1 MDDKLIASLIPLLRQ
16 SGLIAEDEAGA
27 AGLVATVLGADG
39 SSRSFVR
46 LQRHGQPL
54 CLAVFPAHPEGR
66 DLAEAE
72 AAWRIGRHLQGR
84 GIPVPALYGRNAE
97 SGVILFEDLGDTRL
111 HDLAEATDLADP
123 RKAGPVIALYEETID
138 QLVFMQTEAAIDFEE
153 RWCWDTP
160 RYDRQ
165 LMLVRESGYFLRSFW
180 QEMLGLPIPE
190 GLEDEFREIADQAA
204 EAPADFFLHR
214 DFQSR
219 NLMVKDG
226 RIRIIDFQGGRRG
239 PLAYDLASLLTDP
252 YAALPQTLQEQLLHR
267 YLEKLARRMTGI
279 DNQVFLRHYA
289 LLALQRNLQII
300 GAFAFLSRIR
310 GKVFFAD
317 YIRPAVVMLD
327 ARLQEPV
334 FQESKVLR
342 RTAASALV
350 ALDRR
355 QIPARDESV

>member
-1 MDDKLIASLIPLLRQ
+1 MDDKLIGSLIPLLRQ
-16 SGLIAEDEAGA
+16 SGLIAGDEAGA
-27 AGLVATVLGADG
+27 AGLAAAVIGADG

-54 CLAVFPAHPEGR
+54 CLAVLPARPEGR

-72 AAWRIGRHLQGR
+72 AAWRIGLHLQR
-84 GIPVPALYGRNAE
+84 LGIPVPALYGRHAE

-111 HDLAEATDLADP
+111 HDLVAATDLADP
-123 RKAGPVIALYEETID
+123 RQAEPVLVLYEETVD
-138 QLVFMQTEAAIDFEE
+138 QLVFMQTEAAAGFDE

-165 LMLVRESGYFLRSFW
+165 LMLERESGYFLRSFW
-180 QEMLGLPIPE
+180 QELLGKPIPE
-190 GLEDEFREIADQAA
+190 GLEDEFRDIADQAA
-204 EAPADFFLHR
+204 EAPAGFFLHR

-226 RIRIIDFQGGRRG
+226 HIRIIDFQGGRRG

-267 YLEKLARRMTGI
+267 YLERLGRCKTDI
-279 DNQVFLRHYA
+279 DIQSFLRHYS

-300 GAFAFLSRIR
+300 GAFAFLSRVR

-327 ARLQEPV
+327 TRLQEPI
-334 FQESKVLR
+334 FQKRKVLR
-342 RTAASALV
+342 RTAASALA
-350 ALDRR
+350 ALDRL
-355 QIPARDESV
+355 QITA